1 MNDIPVRMRQTRMPT
16 QQMESHTGLLCQ
28 AVTTSADVGDPQQVG
43 LAVDRSI
50 PEGIRLAGL
59 VLNAGHGRWQS
70 LSQLGHE
77 EWVNTLEG
85 NLTGAFVTIKALLP
99 LFDFPRFPIV
109 MGILSDSVLSAFPDR
124 AAYAS
129 AKSGLEM
136 LLSTFRREY
145 RTRGARVCQVY
156 PSRVD
161 TYFSG
166 GHQAARPGTRPNGL
180 SATQIAEAAKWV
192 FEAPDMVEIRALYL
206 SSIKA
211 TFGLDEECF
220 TDGH

>member
-1 MNDIPVRMRQTRMPT
+1 MATQDEKLRWVVVTGASRGIGEAIARSLWCAGFGVILWARDATRLEAIANDISPDGSRL
-16 QQMESHTGLLCQ
+16 HW
-28 AVTTSADVGDPQQVG
+28 ASADVGDPQQVG

-129 AKSGLEM
+129 G
-136 LLSTFRREY
+136 Y
-145 RTRGARVCQVY
+145 RLT
-156 PSRVD
+156 
-161 TYFSG
+161 
-166 GHQAARPGTRPNGL
+166 
-180 SATQIAEAAKWV
+180 
-192 FEAPDMVEIRALYL
+192 
-206 SSIKA
+206 
-211 TFGLDEECF
+211 
-220 TDGH
+220 